1 MANFRFC
8 SPQSDGEINRFESQN
23 RYYQRYQY
31 ETRCTIPVRAARATR
46 FMTNTHL
53 SDTRFSELDI
63 HENVQKGIATL
74 GFEFCTPIQ
83 AMALP
88 VALKGK
94 DVSGQAQTGTG
105 KTAAFL
111 IACFHRLLNSEV
123 KESSKK
129 NPIRAL
135 VLAPTRELAIQ
146 IFEDGK
152 PLVEHTGLK
161 LGIAYGGTD
170 YEKQRVHIEKG
181 VDVLIGTPG
190 RIIDYFKQGVFAL
203 DALEVIILDEADR
216 MFDLGFIADIR
227 YLFRRMPEPGERLN
241 MLFSATLSHR
251 VAELAY
257 EHMSEPEVVKI
268 ETDTIT
274 AERIEEIGYM
284 PSNEE
289 KIPLLLGIL
298 SRAKEEK
305 CVVFINTK
313 HMAEK
318 IEAWLEANGF
328 QAALLSGDVPQKK
341 RESLLNKFKEGE
353 VSILVA
359 TDVAARGLHIPDV
372 NYVVNFDLPSDA
384 EDYVHRVGRTARAG
398 ASGTAISLIC
408 ETYAMNIMAI
418 EEFIEHSIP
427 VEREI
432 SNLVFDN
439 PNKPDLSKLRS
450 NRKSSSVRG
459 GKRDG
464 RKDSASKGGRGG
476 RDTKP
481 KESRSQPVKEDRQ
494 EKRAERFDQ
503 DKNGHGHAKDQQEAQ
518 ANTTSSGVEDKEAAR
533 LAELEK
539 QAGQQSTARR
549 TPLRGRRGSEV
560 PAVG

>member
-1 MANFRFC
+1 
-8 SPQSDGEINRFESQN
+8 
-23 RYYQRYQY
+23 
-31 ETRCTIPVRAARATR
+31 
-46 FMTNTHL
+46 MTDTHL
-53 SDTRFSELDI
+53 SETRFKDLDI
-63 HENVQKGIATL
+63 HPDVLKGVETL

-88 VALKGK
+88 IALQGK

-111 IACFHRLLNSEV
+111 IACLHRLLNSEP
-123 KESSKK
+123 KKSSKK

-152 PLVEHTGLK
+152 PLAEHTGLK
-161 LGIAYGGTD
+161 LGVAYGGTD

-190 RIIDYFKQGVFAL
+190 RVIDYFKQGVFAL
-203 DALEVIILDEADR
+203 DVLEVIILDEADR

-227 YLFRRMPEPGERLN
+227 YVFHRMPPPAERLN

-251 VAELAY
+251 VSELAY
-257 EHMSEPEVVKI
+257 EHMSEPEVIKI
-268 ETDTIT
+268 EAEAIT
-274 AERIEEIGYM
+274 ADRIEEIAYM

-289 KIPLLLGIL
+289 KIPLLLGL
-298 SRAKEEK
+298 LERAGEQKV
-305 CVVFINTK
+305 VVFINTK

-318 IEAWLEANGF
+318 IEAWLAANKLKGSV
-328 QAALLSGDVPQKK
+328 LSGDVPQKK
-341 RESLLNKFKEGE
+341 RERLLNDFKEG
-353 VSILVA
+353 VTTILVA

-372 NYVVNFDLPSDA
+372 SYVINFDLPGDA
-384 EDYVHRVGRTARAG
+384 EDYVHRIGRTARAG

-408 ETYAMNIMAI
+408 ETFAMNIVDI
-418 EEFIEHSIP
+418 EAFIEHSIP

-432 SNLVFDN
+432 ADLLMKDAVV
-439 PNKPDLSKLRS
+439 PDLSKLRS
-450 NRKSSSVRG
+450 NRP
-459 GKRDG
+459 
-464 RKDSASKGGRGG
+464 ANGRGG
-476 RDTKP
+476 RGKPVRPAKPHSKKVAPQRREKP
-481 KESRSQPVKEDRQ
+481 KADDAKPAKTKADKPQVPHSESP
-494 EKRAERFDQ
+494 
-503 DKNGHGHAKDQQEAQ
+503 EAL
-518 ANTTSSGVEDKEAAR
+518 DAAR

-539 QAGQQSTARR
+539 RQDSTPHQSTI
-549 TPLRGRRGSEV
+549 PLRGRRGNEI

>member
-1 MANFRFC
+1 
-8 SPQSDGEINRFESQN
+8 
-23 RYYQRYQY
+23 
-31 ETRCTIPVRAARATR
+31 
-46 FMTNTHL
+46 MTDTHL
-53 SDTRFSELDI
+53 SATRFSELDI
-63 HENVQKGIATL
+63 HPDVQKGIETL

-111 IACFHRLLNSEV
+111 IACLHRLLNSER
-123 KESSKK
+123 KQSAKK

-170 YEKQRVHIEKG
+170 YEKQRVHIEQG

-227 YLFRRMPEPGERLN
+227 YLFRRMPEPAERLN

-268 ETDTIT
+268 EAEAIT
-274 AERIEEIGYM
+274 ADRIEEIAYM

-298 SRAKEEK
+298 QRAKEQK

-318 IEAWLEANGF
+318 IEAWLEANDLK
-328 QAALLSGDVPQKK
+328 AALLSGDVPQKK
-341 RESLLNKFKEGE
+341 REKLLAQFKDGE
-353 VSILVA
+353 VNILVA

-372 NYVVNFDLPSDA
+372 SYVVNFDLPGDA
-384 EDYVHRVGRTARAG
+384 EDYVHRIGRTARAG
-398 ASGTAISLIC
+398 ASGIAISLIC
-408 ETYAMNIMAI
+408 ETFAMNIVDI

-432 SNLVFDN
+432 GDLIAKDL
-439 PNKPDLSKLRS
+439 NKPDLSKLRS
-450 NRKSSSVRG
+450 NRKSGGRGAGAKTGSSRSPG
-459 GKRDG
+459 GRNA
-464 RKDSASKGGRGG
+464 ASKGSKREDSK
-476 RDTKP
+476 RPAKNANRQRSDTIARASSSSEQSAPQSAAPSKP
-481 KESRSQPVKEDRQ
+481 EDVQ
-494 EKRAERFDQ
+494 
-503 DKNGHGHAKDQQEAQ
+503 
-518 ANTTSSGVEDKEAAR
+518 EAAR
-533 LAELEK
+533 LEELEK

-549 TPLRGRRGSEV
+549 TPLRGRRGQEV
-560 PAVG
+560 PLVG

>member
-1 MANFRFC
+1 
-8 SPQSDGEINRFESQN
+8 
-23 RYYQRYQY
+23 
-31 ETRCTIPVRAARATR
+31 
-46 FMTNTHL
+46 MTDTHL
-53 SDTRFSELDI
+53 SDVRFSELDI
-63 HENVQKGIATL
+63 HPDVQKGVETL
-74 GFEFCTPIQ
+74 GFEYCTPIQ
-83 AMALP
+83 SLALP
-88 VALKGK
+88 VALQGK

-111 IACFHRLLNSEV
+111 IACFHRLLNSEP
-123 KESSKK
+123 KQSAKK

-152 PLVEHTGLK
+152 PLSEHTSLR

-170 YEKQRVHIEKG
+170 YDKQRVHIEKG

-227 YLFRRMPEPGERLN
+227 YLFRRMPEPSERLN

-268 ETDTIT
+268 EAEAIT
-274 AERIEEIGYM
+274 ADRIEEIAYM

-298 SRAKEEK
+298 QRANDEK
-305 CVVFINTK
+305 CVVFVNTK

-318 IEAWLEANGF
+318 IEAWLEINGF
-328 QAALLSGDVPQKK
+328 KAALLSGDVPQKK
-341 RESLLNKFKEGE
+341 REKLLNNFKEGKCN
-353 VSILVA
+353 ILVA

-372 NYVVNFDLPSDA
+372 NYVVNFDLPTDA
-384 EDYVHRVGRTARAG
+384 EDYVHRIGRTARAG

-408 ETYAMNIMAI
+408 ETFAMNIVDI
-418 EEFIEHSIP
+418 EEFIEHAIP
-427 VEREI
+427 VTREI
-432 SNLVFDN
+432 SDLMFEN
-439 PNKPDLSKLRS
+439 PQKPDYSQLRS
-450 NRKSSSVRG
+450 NRKPSRG
-459 GKRDG
+459 KPDRNKKG
-464 RKDSASKGGRGG
+464 ASPKGGRKETNQASKNQNTK
-476 RDTKP
+476 RSDQSDQSSDTRPAKSNRS
-481 KESRSQPVKEDRQ
+481 KSEQDTVAKLSEETTSTQENEAIEEQVTHLIQEDDVSELARHES
-494 EKRAERFDQ
+494 
-503 DKNGHGHAKDQQEAQ
+503 NEAQ
-518 ANTTSSGVEDKEAAR
+518 EQGRYIS
-533 LAELEK
+533 LAVR
-539 QAGQQSTARR
+539 S
-549 TPLRGRRGSEV
+549 RRGKEV

>member
-1 MANFRFC
+1 MWL
-8 SPQSDGEINRFESQN
+8 I
-23 RYYQRYQY
+23 
-31 ETRCTIPVRAARATR
+31 ILAAGNNSH
-46 FMTNTHL
+46 MSETHL

-63 HENVQKGIATL
+63 HPDVQKGIELT

-83 AMALP
+83 SMALP
-88 VALKGK
+88 IALTGK

-111 IACFHRLLNSEV
+111 IACFHRLLNNTPSEG
-123 KESSKK
+123 KKK

-152 PLVEHTGLK
+152 PLIKHTGLK
-161 LGIAYGGTD
+161 MGIAYGGTD
-170 YEKQRVHIEKG
+170 YDKQRKHIEAG
-181 VDVLIGTPG
+181 IDVLVGTPG

-203 DALEVIILDEADR
+203 DALEVIVLDEADR

-227 YLFRRMPEPGERLN
+227 YLFRRMPDPSSRLN

-268 ETDTIT
+268 EAETIT
-274 AERIEEIGYM
+274 ADRIEEIAYM

-289 KIPLLLGIL
+289 KIPLLMGIL
-298 SRAKEEK
+298 QRAEDQK

-328 QAALLSGDVPQKK
+328 KAALLSGDVPQRK
-341 RESLLNKFKEGE
+341 REKLLNNFKEG
-353 VSILVA
+353 VCNILVA

-372 NYVVNFDLPSDA
+372 NFVVNFDLPTDA

-408 ETYAMNIMAI
+408 ETYAMNIVDI

-432 SNLVFDN
+432 NDLLYKDAV
-439 PNKPDLSKLRS
+439 KPDLSQLRS
-450 NRKSSSVRG
+450 NRRGPRKGGNKHEQNKRGAGGGKKRTAGGAAKSSD
-459 GKRDG
+459 KP
-464 RKDSASKGGRGG
+464 
-476 RDTKP
+476 RDTEKP
-481 KESRSQPVKEDRQ
+481 QRHR
-494 EKRAERFDQ
+494 RDQ
-503 DKNGHGHAKDQQEAQ
+503 KPDQQGVKSAKPEAVD
-518 ANTTSSGVEDKEAAR
+518 TVEAVETVESDSLDAEKLAR
-533 LAELEK
+533 LEEL
-539 QAGQQSTARR
+539 QAAQPRTKPR
-549 TPLRGRRGSEV
+549 TPLRGRRGQEI